1 VAAGNVDA
9 HVTAPAAGAVDPGQ
23 MLMVMGTS
31 TCHVMNGTELVAMP
45 GMCGVVHGG
54 IVPGFWGYEA
64 GQSGVGDIFGWLAAF
79 TGRTHDELSRRAAE
93 LPVGAHGLIAL
104 DWNNGNRSVLVD
116 HDLSGLIVG
125 LTLATRPEH
134 VYRALIE
141 ATAFGTRTILDTFAE
156 AGLGVRELFAAGG
169 LIKNP
174 LIMQIYADVCRMP
187 LHVLAS
193 EQGPA
198 LGSAMH
204 AAVAAGVH
212 PDIRAASAAMSRVD
226 RDAYVPDER
235 RADAYDALYEHYT
248 RLYDHFGRGGDD
260 VMHRLRETELVHA

>member
-1 VAAGNVDA
+1 
-9 HVTAPAAGAVDPGQ
+9 
-23 MLMVMGTS
+23 
-31 TCHVMNGTELVAMP
+31 
-45 GMCGVVHGG
+45 
-54 IVPGFWGYEA
+54 
-64 GQSGVGDIFGWLAAF
+64 
-79 TGRTHDELSRRAAE
+79 
-93 LPVGAHGLIAL
+93 
-104 DWNNGNRSVLVD
+104 
-116 HDLSGLIVG
+116 
-125 LTLATRPEH
+125 
-134 VYRALIE
+134 
-141 ATAFGTRTILDTFAE
+141 
-156 AGLGVRELFAAGG
+156 VRELFAAGG